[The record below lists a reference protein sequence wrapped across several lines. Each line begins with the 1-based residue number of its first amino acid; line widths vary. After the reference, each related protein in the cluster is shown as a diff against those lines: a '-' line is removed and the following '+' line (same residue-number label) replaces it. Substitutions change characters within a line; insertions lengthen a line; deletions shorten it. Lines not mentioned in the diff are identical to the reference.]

1 VYRQPADE
9 PGAVREQL
17 VRYSVRLLSDGLAIG
32 RAGNLSV
39 RTSDG
44 VLITPSGVSYHE
56 LTAAGICQIRTDGAE
71 PLIPA
76 AASSESPMHL
86 AVYGAT
92 QAGAVVHTH
101 SPEVVA
107 LSAVHD
113 ELPAIHYAITDLGGP
128 VRVARYQRFGSD
140 DLARAVVGALEGRRA
155 AILANHGAVTYGA
168 TLAQAYDRALLVE
181 WLARVY
187 RLALSAGTP
196 RILSV
201 TELDE
206 VTEHARRIRYGTAQA
221 GDQRST
227 DSGGATDDHEAGV
240 RGDP

>member
-1 VYRQPADE
+1 VYRQHADE
-9 PGAVREQL
+9 SGAVREQL

-39 RTSDG
+39 RTTDG

-56 LTAAGICQIRTDGAE
+56 LTAADICQIRLDGGQPE
-71 PLIPA
+71 IPA

-86 AVYGAT
+86 AVYGSAR
-92 QAGAVVHTH
+92 AGAVVHTH

-128 VRVARYQRFGSD
+128 VRVTRYQRFGSD
-140 DLARAVVGALEGRRA
+140 DLARAVVGALADRRA

-168 TLAQAYDRALLVE
+168 TLGEAYDRALLLE

-187 RLALSAGTP
+187 RLALTAGTP
-196 RILSV
+196 RILST

-206 VTEHARRIRYGTAQA
+206 VTEHARRIRYGKAQD
-221 GDQRST
+221 DQRPN
-227 DSGGATDDHEAGV
+227 DQDGV
-240 RGDP
+240 TVSEGDP